1 LEEKMPERKEIAGR
15 EDERQVRGRKG
26 PSTQARSEKK
36 RRPAGK
42 STSNRARAVPKV
54 GKHDPT
60 RGNTSGDGL
69 H

>member
-1 LEEKMPERKEIAGR
+1 MSERKDVAGR
-15 EDERQVRGRKG
+15 DEERQVRGRKG

-42 STSNRARAVPKV
+42 GRAGAARNLPKI
-54 GKHDPT
+54 GKRDST
-60 RGNTSGDGL
+60 RGDTSGDGL